1 MSFTLPDGG
10 SGPSG
15 GPPPGGPPP
24 GGMPGG
30 MPGGPGGMP
39 PGMGGIAPADLV
51 ASGGGTPYQT
61 LSGRQR
67 FWRRLR
73 SRPEAMTAAAFLV
86 FLVLV
91 AIFAPQVAPK
101 DPYDQNLRDN
111 LQGPSSQY
119 WLGTD
124 QLGRD
129 VLSRIIYGGRVA
141 IQSMMIATVISA
153 VIGVP
158 IGIAIGFIGGWLDR
172 IVMRILEVL
181 YALPQLVVLIA
192 IIGIMG
198 PGLRNA
204 MIALGLFMSTAY
216 IRLLRGEVLAARED
230 LYVDSARVIGSP
242 TRKIMFKHVLPNV
255 LPTLLVT
262 MTLLVGAVLL
272 AEAGLSFLGLGAQPP
287 QASWGAMLQE
297 SLTYI
302 GRQPF
307 LAVPPGIIIV
317 ITIMA
322 VNLVGDAVRDSVGR
336 GMPPAPPRRRRRQA
350 VPEVDAEAILA
361 EAAKELSAFGSARF
375 ERAPDTALLAVDGL
389 SVSFPTPQGG
399 VLTIL
404 QGSTFHVMPGETLG
418 LVGESGSGKSMTALA
433 VMGLIP
439 SPGQVVAGSVKLNGI
454 ELTEL
459 SDNDLRKTRGTEIGM
474 IFQDPMSSMNP
485 SMTVGD
491 QIGEALRIHKG
502 YSKKA
507 ARERATD
514 LLDLV
519 GVPDPSRRVRAYPHE
534 MSGGMAQRCMIAM
547 ALACEPKLLI
557 ADEPTTA
564 LDVTIQGQVLDLLR
578 RLKDELGMSIL
589 FITHDLGVVAEICD
603 RAAVMYAGQV
613 VEQATVNELFTNP
626 QHPYTEGLLRAMPQ
640 NTLMGERLRTIP
652 GQVPEPW
659 AWPTGCRYH
668 PRCPYAQ
675 DACTSDS
682 IDMQQLIPA
691 HIVRC
696 RRAEELQLEAAQ

>member
-1 MSFTLPDGG
+1 MA
-10 SGPSG
+10 GP
-15 GPPPGGPPP
+15 
-24 GGMPGG
+24 
-30 MPGGPGGMP
+30 
-39 PGMGGIAPADLV
+39 GGIAPADIV
-51 ASGGGTPYQT
+51 ASGGGSPYQT
-61 LSGRQR
+61 LTGRQR
-67 FWRRLR
+67 FLRRLR
-73 SRPEAMTAAAFLV
+73 ARPEAMAAAGFLV
-86 FLVLV
+86 LLVLV
-91 AIFAPQVAPK
+91 AIFAGFVSPQ
-101 DPYDQNLRDN
+101 DPYKQHLRDN
-111 LQGPSSQY
+111 LQGPSGTY

-129 VLSRIIYGGRVA
+129 VTSRILYGGRVA
-141 IQSMMIATVISA
+141 MQSVLIASIIASS
-153 VIGVP
+153 IGIP
-158 IGIAIGFIGGWLDR
+158 IGIIIGFLGGWVDR
-172 IVMRILEVL
+172 IVMRFLEVL

-192 IIGIMG
+192 GIGILG

-204 MIALGLFMSTAY
+204 MIVLGLFMSTAY

-230 LYVDSARVIGSP
+230 LYVDSARVIGTS
-242 TRKIMFKHVLPNV
+242 TRRIMFRHVLPNV

-262 MTLLVGAVLL
+262 MTLLTGAVLL

-307 LAVPPGIIIV
+307 LAVPPGIAIGL
-317 ITIMA
+317 TIMA
-322 VNLVGDAVRDSVGR
+322 FNLVGDAVRDSVGR
-336 GMPPAPPRRRRRQA
+336 GMPPAPPRRRRRRQVAPA
-350 VPEVDAEAILA
+350 VDTEAVLA
-361 EAAKELSAFGSARF
+361 RAADEASIYGTARF
-375 ERAPDTALLAVDGL
+375 ERAPDTALLAVEGL
-389 SVSFPTPQGG
+389 SVSFPTAQGD
-399 VLTIL
+399 VLSIL
-404 QGSTFHVMPGETLG
+404 SGSTFHVMPGETLG

-433 VMGLIP
+433 VMGLVP
-439 SPGQVVAGSVKLNGI
+439 FPGQIVAGSIKLHGT
-454 ELTEL
+454 ELTDLGDTE
-459 SDNDLRKTRGTEIGM
+459 LRKLRGTEIGM

-491 QIGEALRIHKG
+491 QIGEALRVHKG

-507 ARERATD
+507 ARERAAE

-519 GVPDPSRRVRAYPHE
+519 GVPDPHRRVRAYPHE
-534 MSGGMAQRCMIAM
+534 MSGGMAQRAMIAM
-547 ALACEPKLLI
+547 SLACEPKLLI

-578 RLKDELGMSIL
+578 ELKDQLGMAIL

-613 VEQATVNELFTNP
+613 VEQATVQDLFSHP

-640 NTLMGERLRTIP
+640 NTGMGERLRTIP

-675 DACTSDS
+675 DACTTNTIEMS
-682 IDMQQLIPA
+682 QLVPE

-696 RRAEELQLEAAQ
+696 RRAEELQLEPAQ